1 MFLMLSPLKSSALVT
16 VRERKLLNRLLM
28 QPMLVCLQNSKIVQ
42 SLWSQQLYFY
52 WFLWSQPVTF
62 LIWATQWNCFQNGIN
77 IYISGIF
84 ALLNTQIF
92 MLPESS
98 GQWVKRGA
106 HEQNKRLVFQH
117 TEKIRYQLDCVH
129 FVSWC
134 LTAPRDVHDHCMK
147 MEVKEDS
154 FRNSK
159 LYFLSALTSLV
170 LH

>member
-1 MFLMLSPLKSSALVT
+1 MFLMLSPLKSSAVVT
-16 VRERKLLNRLLM
+16 IRERKLLNRLLM
-28 QPMLVCLQNSKIVQ
+28 QPMLVCLQNSSKPLKSTVI
-42 SLWSQQLYFY
+42 LLL
-52 WFLWSQPVTF
+52 FLWSQRVTF

-84 ALLNTQIF
+84 ALLNTQIC

-106 HEQNKRLVFQH
+106 HEQNKMLVFQH

-134 LTAPRDVHDHCMK
+134 LTAPRDVHDHYMK